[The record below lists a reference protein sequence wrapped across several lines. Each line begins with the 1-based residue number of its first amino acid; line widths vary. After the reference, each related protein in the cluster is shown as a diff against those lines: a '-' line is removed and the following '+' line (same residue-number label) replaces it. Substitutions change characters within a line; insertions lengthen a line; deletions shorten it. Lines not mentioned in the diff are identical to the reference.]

1 MYAVV
6 RTGGKQLRV
15 RPGDAIRVEKLEG
28 SVGNKVELS
37 EVLFVGGED
46 GNRIGSPLVEG
57 ARVIGTITS
66 HGRGEKL
73 TVFKFKRRKNY
84 RRKQGHRQSYTEL
97 KIEEIETGAK
107 RAAKSK
113 AGGDD

>member
-15 RPGDAIRVEKLEG
+15 RPGDAVRVEKLEG

-37 EVLFVGGED
+37 DVLLIGGENE
-46 GNRIGSPLVEG
+46 NRIGNPLVQG

-84 RRKQGHRQSYTEL
+84 RRKQGHTEL
-97 KIEEIETGAK
+97 KIEKIETGAK

-113 AGGDD
+113 ASGDD